1 MNVLDI
7 IIIATICALLA
18 IGFFAGIGRIFAGLL
33 AVYFSTIAS
42 AAFYQQVSD
51 LFRDRVPNMEMST
64 ADLLAFVILFGGLTA
79 LCFWVVTHSSRT
91 IEHRR
96 GRFAILDNIGG
107 AALGI
112 IVGALTIALTLSV
125 TVILLGALNQSA
137 LATGNDETG
146 ALARQIQDSALVPLF
161 LELQPTISASLQ
173 PWFPDGLPA
182 ILQPTTVS

>member
-1 MNVLDI
+1 MNALDV
-7 IIIATICALLA
+7 IIIATICSLLA
-18 IGFFAGIGRIFAGLL
+18 IGFFAGIGRILAGLL

-42 AAFYQQVSD
+42 AAFYQQMSELLRGGVS
-51 LFRDRVPNMEMST
+51 NMALAT
-64 ADLLAFVILFGGLTA
+64 GDFLAFVLLFVLLTA
-79 LCFWVVTHSSRT
+79 TFFWVVSQSIRT

-125 TVILLGALNQSA
+125 TVILLGALKQSA
-137 LATGNDETG
+137 SIDGTDSAGLLVT
-146 ALARQIQDSALVPLF
+146 QIQDSTLVPLF
-161 LELQPTISASLQ
+161 LKLQPTISTALQ

-182 ILQPTTVS
+182 ILQPTPVS